1 MKNDY
6 LNMVQTQKV
15 IEKQGNVDKSVK
27 WMKEMY
33 SMKNYTTK
41 SATDEKLMYH
51 KVKLDMMKTR
61 VEQEISYKKLQN
73 DQKLQAN
80 EEKKRMMDSL
90 RQLRLKGSADLAR
103 QNIPAS
109 LIEVMNKSGSNI
121 DINNMDKIQMCKLK
135 KDFDQ
140 KMKAS
145 SVLSKL
151 DEVEMRLNM
160 RKYYKERNRIMK
172 NESENMRKEE
182 FNLNMK
188 RAANINEYNRASSL
202 EKIREKNE
210 KS

>member
-1 MKNDY
+1 
-6 LNMVQTQKV
+6 
-15 IEKQGNVDKSVK
+15 
-27 WMKEMY
+27 
-33 SMKNYTTK
+33 
-41 SATDEKLMYH
+41 
-51 KVKLDMMKTR
+51 
-61 VEQEISYKKLQN
+61 
-73 DQKLQAN
+73 
-80 EEKKRMMDSL
+80 
-90 RQLRLKGSADLAR
+90 
-103 QNIPAS
+103 
-109 LIEVMNKSGSNI
+109 
-121 DINNMDKIQMCKLK
+121 
-135 KDFDQ
+135 
-140 KMKAS
+140 MKAS